1 MEDFVPKRKSTSE
14 IWKYFGYRKD
24 DTEQKKALCRQCLA
38 VVASTRGN
46 TSNMF
51 DHLKRHHKLLYDQ
64 CKQRTP
70 GETSSDQKT
79 ITETFASLTPY
90 DRKSKR
96 HQQITDAITFHLAK
110 DMAPMNTVVKTGFK
124 KMICTLDKRYEI
136 PSRTYFS
143 QVAIP
148 ELYEKQRL
156 QVANELLQAVHYAFT
171 ADLWSS
177 RTTAPYIGLTIHFI
191 NDEFELKSRCL
202 QTAFFPDVH
211 TSENIAAALKE
222 AVASWN
228 LDEEH
233 LVCITSDNAANI
245 VRAASLNKWTRL
257 QCFGHRLHLAVECQT
272 RWGSRQMMISRIL
285 EQQRALAQVLSKDKK
300 TRHLIPTWQ
309 DIDVLESVSKSL
321 GPLLDFTDAL
331 SGEDYISISCLKPV
345 LHLFNTQL
353 LQGQDEETDL
363 TKKLKKEMLDYTN
376 EKCEDKASRYCILF
390 GPPVQDGF
398 HRCRQKASSQG

>member
-257 QCFGHRLHLAVECQT
+257 QCFGHRLHLAV
-272 RWGSRQMMISRIL
+272 
-285 EQQRALAQVLSKDKK
+285 
-300 TRHLIPTWQ
+300 
-309 DIDVLESVSKSL
+309 
-321 GPLLDFTDAL
+321 
-331 SGEDYISISCLKPV
+331 GEDYISISCLKPV